1 METAE
6 QTAKHYYDGTHRV
19 VDPETTLQRVMPFAA
34 HMGITRVAVLTG
46 LDTIGIPVAAAYRP
60 NSRSI
65 AVHQGK
71 GSSLA
76 AAKVSAVMEA
86 VESFHAE
93 NLNLSLRLASPVEL
107 ARHGAVVDPNHLPR
121 AGGRDPITERLLW
134 AEARDLVSDKPC
146 FVPHELVSAD
156 FTAPLPP
163 GAGVFQATT
172 NGLASGNHPLE
183 AILHGLYEVVERDAI
198 ALWHAASPAIQDD
211 RAVDP
216 ASVSGAVSRQ
226 LLACFVQAGVAVR
239 IWDITTD
246 VALPAFL
253 CLAASA
259 DATESAEPQL
269 GAGCHAD
276 RDIALARALS
286 EAAQARLTVISGA
299 RDDIGD
305 LGYRPG
311 ERARR
316 QDAARHWM
324 RASPRRRFE
333 AAPTCAGPT
342 LRHDLDTALDR
353 LSTAGL
359 RQVLWVNLSQPD
371 IGIPV
376 ARVIIPGMEGPWTPP
391 DGEYTQGARA
401 AAAADR

>member
-1 METAE
+1 
-6 QTAKHYYDGTHRV
+6 
-19 VDPETTLQRVMPFAA
+19 
-34 HMGITRVAVLTG
+34 
-46 LDTIGIPVAAAYRP
+46 
-60 NSRSI
+60 
-65 AVHQGK
+65 
-71 GSSLA
+71 
-76 AAKVSAVMEA
+76 
-86 VESFHAE
+86 
-93 NLNLSLRLASPVEL
+93 
-107 ARHGAVVDPNHLPR
+107 
-121 AGGRDPITERLLW
+121 
-134 AEARDLVSDKPC
+134 
-146 FVPHELVSAD
+146 
-156 FTAPLPP
+156 
-163 GAGVFQATT
+163 
-172 NGLASGNHPLE
+172 LE

-198 ALWHAASPAIQDD
+198 SLWHVASPAAQDN

-226 LLACFVQAGVAVR
+226 LLARFVQAGVTVR

-246 VALPAFL
+246 VSLPAFL

-316 QDAARHWM
+316 QDAAQHWM
-324 RASPRRRFE
+324 RAPARRHFE

-342 LRHDLDTALDR
+342 LRHDLDIALDR

-359 RQVLWVNLSQPD
+359 HQVLWVDLSQD
-371 IGIPV
+371 YIGIPV

-391 DGEYTQGARA
+391 DGEYAQGARARA